1 VRKLITCMGE
11 ILIDFLPI
19 EEGGRTAGFMMHPGG
34 SPFNVAVGLARLG
47 RPVAFASKCS
57 SDLFGRVLRRYAQ
70 SEGIDTRFL
79 LASDAQSTL
88 AFVAMEGAEPAYAF
102 YGEGTADALLGPDE
116 VPAALFDESAI
127 LDFGSISLLRG
138 TTPAAVLSTA
148 ERLKGKAL
156 LAFDPNVRP
165 SLVRDEGGY
174 RSLLGRLFGLADVV
188 KISAAD
194 LAWLWPDRPPE
205 QAAAGLL
212 AIGPV
217 LVVVTR
223 GSRGV
228 LALRGSDSWEVPAF
242 QVEVADTVGAGDAFS
257 AGMLAGLMERG
268 AVSRPALE
276 ALPAHEIEATL
287 RFAAATSALTCAR
300 PGSDPPARAEVA
312 AFLDR
317 QT

>member
-1 VRKLITCMGE
+1 MGE

-47 RPVAFASKCS
+47 RPAAFASRCS
-57 SDLFGRVLRRYAQ
+57 SDLFGRFLRQYAQ

-79 LASDAQSTL
+79 LPSEAPSTL
-88 AFVAMEGAEPAYAF
+88 AFVAMEDGEPAYAF

-116 VPAALFDESAI
+116 VPADLFEETAI

-165 SLVRDEGGY
+165 GLVRDEPAY

-194 LAWLWPDRPPE
+194 LAWLWPDRAPE

-212 AIGPV
+212 TIGPA
-217 LVVVTR
+217 LVAVTR

-228 LALRGSDSWEVPAF
+228 LALRGSESWEVPSF

-257 AGMLAGLMERG
+257 AGMLASLQERG
-268 AVSRPALE
+268 AVTRPALE
-276 ALPAHEIEATL
+276 ALPRHDIEAVL
-287 RFAAATSALTCAR
+287 RFASATSALTCAR
-300 PGSDPPARAEVA
+300 PGSDPPTKPEVE
-312 AFLDR
+312 AFLAGN
-317 QT
+317 TGS